1 MLEFVAVGVQVL
13 VSMSV
18 TVAMDQGGEGP
29 GNRVVCMISS
39 AVCQGSGLRVSLLH
53 HIVGTIVGRFYNDGR
68 DRGVAG
74 IIGCTS
80 VKPRRRGVII

>member
-1 MLEFVAVGVQVL
+1 MGVQVL

-18 TVAMDQGGEGP
+18 TVAMDQGGKGP
-29 GNRVVCMISS
+29 GSRVVCMISS

-53 HIVGTIVGRFYNDGR
+53 HIVSASIGRCHNDGR

-74 IIGCTS
+74 MIGCTS
-80 VKPRRRGVII
+80 VEPRRRGVVI